1 MSSAATGKWRS
12 GFACNFC
19 AESGHEC
26 WFIDRSGGPHKNPN
40 LLFAI
45 CAVCLGKA
53 LAAWEELE
61 RKLGE
66 HLWIRKLNLRHL
78 AVIGSEMEMVCM
90 ECGVRSLFVVEGK
103 EETLLASLNGFVDAH
118 PAGHARTA

>member
-1 MSSAATGKWRS
+1 MTPEQAA
-12 GFACNFC
+12 
-19 AESGHEC
+19 
-26 WFIDRSGGPHKNPN
+26 
-40 LLFAI
+40 
-45 CAVCLGKA
+45 
-53 LAAWEELE
+53 AAWEELE
-61 RKLGE
+61 RKVGE

-118 PAGHARTA
+118 PAGHARAA